1 MKRTL
6 FLVVIFFIHGCTSI
20 ASSTAALAVAMH
32 AKKIEKDTR
41 RYKGIDHCFV
51 SGKPIAFDVA
61 SEILSTQTANSEHQ
75 SILNP
80 EHRNI
85 KPYDS
90 YYVAYAF
97 YEIAYRMGD
106 VRAEKYKQNL
116 LQYLDKKQAEKIEKF
131 IEFKYLQSHLAKCF
145 HVPHEYKIRLKD
157 KDLLN
162 SH

>member
-1 MKRTL
+1 MKRIF
-6 FLVVIFFIHGCTSI
+6 FLVAIFFIHGCSSI
-20 ASSTAALAVAMH
+20 ASSTVALAVAMH

-51 SGKPIAFDVA
+51 SGKPVAFDVA
-61 SEILSTQTANSEHQ
+61 SQILSTQVASKEQQ

-85 KPYDS
+85 EPYDP

-106 VRAEKYKQNL
+106 FRAEKYKSNL
-116 LQYLDKKQAEKIEKF
+116 LQYLDKKQAKKIGVF
-131 IEFKYLQSHLAKCF
+131 IEFKYLQSSFIKCF
-145 HVPHEYKIRLKD
+145 YVPHEYKVRLKD
-157 KDLLN
+157 RELVEG
-162 SH
+162 H

>member
-1 MKRTL
+1 MKRI
-6 FLVVIFFIHGCTSI
+6 FLLVAIFFIHGCTSI

-41 RYKGIDHCFV
+41 RYKGIDRCFV
-51 SGKPIAFDVA
+51 SGNPIAFDIA
-61 SEILSTQTANSEHQ
+61 SEILSSQIANSEHK

-85 KPYDS
+85 KPYET

-97 YEIAYRMGD
+97 YEIAERMGD
-106 VRAEKYKQNL
+106 FRAEKYKQNL
-116 LQYLDKKQAEKIEKF
+116 LKYLDVKQAKKIEEF
-131 IEFKYLQSHLAKCF
+131 IEFKYLQSHLVKCF

-157 KDLLN
+157 RALVEG
-162 SH
+162 H

>member
-1 MKRTL
+1 MKRNF
-6 FLVVIFFIHGCTSI
+6 FLVAIFFIHGCSSI

-51 SGKPIAFDVA
+51 SGKPVAFDVA
-61 SEILSTQTANSEHQ
+61 SQILSTQAVNSEQQ

-85 KPYDS
+85 KPYDP

-97 YEIAYRMGD
+97 YDISYRMGD
-106 VRAEKYKQNL
+106 FRAEKYKQNL
-116 LQYLDKKQAEKIEKF
+116 LQYLDKKQAKKIEEF
-131 IEFKYLQSHLAKCF
+131 IEFKYLQSHLVKCF

-157 KDLLN
+157 RDLVEG
-162 SH
+162 H